1 MWLFELPRGGI
12 EPLLRA
18 LLDGEAGIEELAIE
32 RPGLHEAFVAIAGE
46 EAAREMHVPTA
57 GEAA

>member
-1 MWLFELPRGGI
+1 MPRGGI

-18 LLDGEAGIEELAIE
+18 LLDGEAGTEELSIE

-46 EAAREMHVPTA
+46 EVAREMGTPA
-57 GEAA
+57 PGKEAA